1 MSRSSTSREIGLLD
15 LLAALWRRKGLVAVI
30 VIVGCGLTTSVVG
43 VLPKIYEARALL
55 LIDPERGRAGEP
67 SALGL
72 GALDGAMVD
81 SQVQILLS
89 RSLAREVV
97 VNLGLANDP
106 EFHRP
111 LPSPRT
117 LLVELGRRL
126 AGAAAADAG
135 PGSESP
141 EEDPTAP
148 LVDRFSERL
157 LVSREGRTYVIAV
170 RFRAGDPEKAARI
183 ANAVAEHY
191 LLGQLA
197 SKAEAAQRSAGWL
210 AERLEAAKTQYEA
223 DLAALEALR
232 ARFPDSRDARAREAE
247 RLRELERE
255 LVQASIDRAAK
266 EARIGR
272 LKELVRRGEFAAPGE
287 ELGSS
292 TLLQNLDALKAQ
304 TLRREAELK
313 GQYGE
318 RHPRLLDIRREV
330 SELEARIGAE
340 QARLLREQE
349 TSLQVARAREQTI
362 AREIERV
369 RARSSERDRAAEE
382 LQALEQKVEV
392 GRRLYDTYLA
402 QLERVAQGEAT
413 QRPDARII
421 SEAVAPPS
429 PLFPRPK
436 LALSISL
443 AVSLVVALVAVY
455 VAEAAEKGFR
465 TTDQLEEELR
475 LVPLASLPEL
485 SARAGLSP
493 EALVLE
499 RPNARFTEALRC
511 ILTGLLA
518 RGTSGRGMVV
528 LLTSSLPGEGKTTL
542 ALCLARL
549 AASEGV
555 RTLLIDADLRR
566 PRLGELLDQ
575 EPRAGLAEVLRGEQ
589 SLETVLAVDRPTGL
603 VVLPGSRRLE
613 QPTRLLGPAGLGRLL
628 AAARERFELVL
639 VDAPPLL
646 AVADPRL
653 IAPAVDRA
661 VLVVRWGAT
670 ARGLVAEALARAPE
684 LEGKLVGAVLNRV
697 DLRREARWA
706 RSGNRR
712 TRLALAAYYGE

>member
-1 MSRSSTSREIGLLD
+1 MSRPGTSREIGLLD
-15 LLAALWRRKGLVAVI
+15 LLAVLWRRKALVAVI
-30 VIVGCGLTTSVVG
+30 LIVGCGLTMGVVG
-43 VLPKIYEARALL
+43 LLPKIYEARALV
-55 LIDPERGRAGEP
+55 LIDPERGRGGEP

-97 VNLGLANDP
+97 VNLDLARDP
-106 EFHRP
+106 EFHAP
-111 LPSPRT
+111 LPSPTT
-117 LLVELGRRL
+117 LLIEFGRRL
-126 AGAAAADAG
+126 AGAATADAG
-135 PGSESP
+135 PGGEGP

-148 LVDRFSERL
+148 LVDRFQERL
-157 LVSREGRTYVIAV
+157 LVAREGRTYVIAV
-170 RFRAGDPEKAARI
+170 RFRARDPDKAARI

-197 SKAEAAQRSAGWL
+197 AKAEAAQRSAGWL
-210 AERLEAAKTQYEA
+210 AERLEAAKTQHEA
-223 DLAALEALR
+223 DLAALDELR
-232 ARFPDSRDARAREAE
+232 ARFPDSRDAKNREAE

-255 LVQASIDRAAK
+255 LVQASIDRTAR

-272 LKELVRRGEFAAPGE
+272 LKEVVRRGEFAAPGE

-318 RHPRLLDIRREV
+318 RHPRLVDIRREV
-330 SELEARIGAE
+330 AELEARIGAE

-349 TSLQVARAREQTI
+349 TGLQVARAREQTI

-369 RARSSERDRAAEE
+369 RARSSEQERAAEA
-382 LQALEQKVEV
+382 LHALEQRVEV
-392 GRRLYDTYLA
+392 GRRLYDTYLT

-455 VAEAAEKGFR
+455 LAEAAEKGFR
-465 TTDQLEEELR
+465 TAEELEQELR
-475 LVPLASLPEL
+475 LAPLAVLPEL
-485 SARAGLSP
+485 SAREGVSP

-511 ILTGLLA
+511 ILTALLA
-518 RGTSGRGMVV
+518 GATPAVGRVV
-528 LLTSSLPGEGKTTL
+528 LLTSSLPAEGKTTL

-589 SLETVLAVDRPTGL
+589 SLETVLAVDHPTGL

-653 IAPAVDRA
+653 IAAAVDRV
-661 VLVVRWGAT
+661 VLVVRWGST
-670 ARGLVAEALARAPE
+670 ARGLVTQALARAPE

-697 DLRREARWA
+697 DLRRERRWA
-706 RSGNRR
+706 RSSDRR